1 MKYLKL
7 FNESDSSDDYYEE
20 VSLSD
25 YDKERKVRI
34 PQSLVR
40 KIESRLVV
48 GYMCRKITPTY
59 LSIESISSVNAKLSY
74 MIRMSGDEW
83 YWVDVD
89 NSLVK
94 KKYVD
99 SHVYY
104 RCDQEEGLMRLL
116 SDLGLIK

>member
-1 MKYLKL
+1 MKHLKL
-7 FNESDSSDDYYEE
+7 FNESDSSDYYEE

-25 YDKERKVRI
+25 YEKWRKVRI

-40 KIESRLVV
+40 KIEGRLVL
-48 GYMCRKITPTY
+48 GYGCKKITPTY

-94 KKYVD
+94 KKGMA

-116 SDLGLIK
+116 GDFGLVK